1 MVGTEVNPLT
11 SVNLPAT
18 LQQESITLT
27 LAAEQGKQT
36 PRIHEIRLCK

>member
-1 MVGTEVNPLT
+1 MNKKTIIT
-11 SVNLPAT
+11 T
-18 LQQESITLT
+18 LQKESITLT